1 MALPSG
7 GRYTVLIVDD
17 NRELLA
23 LITDALDLLGEYTVV
38 TAENGTDGLLRAI
51 ETRPDCLVIDI
62 KMSGLD
68 GYQLVRA
75 LRGDPTTAA
84 IPLVILT
91 ALTQEK
97 YHLAGLLAG
106 ADQYLTKPTKPQELV
121 EAIQA
126 AIGLSDA
133 ERQQRLHALAFE
145 PSSDESGDS

>member
-23 LITDALDLLGEYTVV
+23 LITDALNLLGEYTVV

-68 GYQLVRA
+68 GYQLARA
-75 LRGDPTTAA
+75 LRGDPATAA

-145 PSSDESGDS
+145 PSSDESGDA

>member
-17 NRELLA
+17 NRELLT
-23 LITDALDLLGEYTVV
+23 LITDALNLLGEYTIV
-38 TAENGTDGLLRAI
+38 TAENGTDGLMRAI

-62 KMSGLD
+62 KMPGLD

-75 LRGDPTTAA
+75 LRGDPATAA

-91 ALTQEK
+91 ALTQER

-106 ADQYLTKPTKPQELV
+106 ADQYLIKPTKPQELV

-133 ERQQRLHALAFE
+133 ERQRRLHALAFE